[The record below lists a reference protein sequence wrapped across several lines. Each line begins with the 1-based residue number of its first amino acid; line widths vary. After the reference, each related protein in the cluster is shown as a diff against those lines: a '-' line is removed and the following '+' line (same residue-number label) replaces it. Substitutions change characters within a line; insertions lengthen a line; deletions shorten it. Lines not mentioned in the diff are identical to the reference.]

1 MKGRWRLFRHEAGRV
16 AGPPPWLYVVLFT
29 ASQLV
34 GHWSVDSYG
43 AVVVWLS
50 NGIMAAALLQLHR
63 RPAIAVLAACFAIN
77 LFSNLFRGDPGIF
90 LWINPLLNVA
100 ESMLAAVMARRYCG
114 AALDMRRPRR
124 LVRFAVCAA
133 AAAAAVSLVGYALVW
148 VLREPPL
155 GLWLFR
161 LQSFF
166 VMELMGLLLVT
177 PILLLLAR
185 RHRFAGMA
193 RARWPEAAALMAL
206 IVCVTGWVFWQDDSP
221 FLFLT
226 VMPMLLIGLRLP
238 PTLTATALILVALI
252 SGVATLT
259 GHGPVHLVRLEETPA
274 LSGVQPI
281 FRQLGVYHLY
291 VLTLV
296 AAVLPLSTVMTERR
310 RLEARLR
317 ARTLAAQ
324 EARRRAE
331 DAAAARSRF
340 LAMMSH
346 EMRTPLN
353 GVAGFADLLAARVDL
368 DAEAIRHLGHIRQ
381 SSDALLKLVEDI
393 LDFARGDDAVA
404 PEPLDLAA
412 VAGEIVEPARAAA
425 EARGL
430 ALVVDD
436 RLPPRA
442 RYAADPRAL
451 RQALHPLVTNAVKFT
466 ESGEVRI
473 RLDRASD
480 GVIVLVSDTGC
491 GIPPDVLPDLFEAF
505 AQGDASISRNHSGV
519 GLGLALA
526 ARHVRRLGGRIE
538 VDSRPG
544 EGSIFTLH
552 LPLPRV
558 ADAPE
563 AAPAPIAAAP
573 DAEAAEGEGRA
584 PRVLVVDD
592 HPVNREVAR
601 IMLEAVGC
609 EVVEA
614 CDGVEALDTVEAAA
628 FDLVLMDVRM
638 PRMDG
643 LEATRR
649 IRALPG
655 EAGRLAIVAMTA
667 DAMPEDVERCLD
679 SGMNAHLAKPISQTG
694 LFDSVSKA
702 LSGELP
708 PARARAA

>member
-1 MKGRWRLFRHEAGRV
+1 
-16 AGPPPWLYVVLFT
+16 
-29 ASQLV
+29 
-34 GHWSVDSYG
+34 
-43 AVVVWLS
+43 
-50 NGIMAAALLQLHR
+50 
-63 RPAIAVLAACFAIN
+63 
-77 LFSNLFRGDPGIF
+77 
-90 LWINPLLNVA
+90 
-100 ESMLAAVMARRYCG
+100 
-114 AALDMRRPRR
+114 
-124 LVRFAVCAA
+124 
-133 AAAAAVSLVGYALVW
+133 
-148 VLREPPL
+148 
-155 GLWLFR
+155 
-161 LQSFF
+161 
-166 VMELMGLLLVT
+166 
-177 PILLLLAR
+177 
-185 RHRFAGMA
+185 
-193 RARWPEAAALMAL
+193 
-206 IVCVTGWVFWQDDSP
+206 
-221 FLFLT
+221 
-226 VMPMLLIGLRLP
+226 
-238 PTLTATALILVALI
+238 
-252 SGVATLT
+252 
-259 GHGPVHLVRLEETPA
+259 
-274 LSGVQPI
+274 
-281 FRQLGVYHLY
+281 
-291 VLTLV
+291 
-296 AAVLPLSTVMTERR
+296 VMTERR

-473 RLDRASD
+473 RLDRAAD

-563 AAPAPIAAAP
+563 AAPVAAPEPIAATP
-573 DAEAAEGEGRA
+573 DPPAEAADGTPRGEEGEGRA

-655 EAGRLAIVAMTA
+655 DAGRLAIVAMTA

-679 SGMNAHLAKPISQTG
+679 SGMNAHLAKPINQTS